1 MPLDLQRIKGLC
13 FDVDGTISDTD
24 DAWVEKVNRCLNPIA
39 KAFKRQ
45 EPRRLA
51 RWLVMASESPM
62 NLVMYWLDTLSLD
75 DNFARLFTRMMK
87 RREYKNTAFRLMRG
101 ANELLT
107 MAEKK
112 YPLAVVSA
120 RDEKTTMMFLE
131 QFSLSKHFV
140 EVVTSQ
146 TCERTKPYP
155 MPVQHAANAMGL
167 QARDC
172 VMIGDTTVDILAGR
186 RAGAQTVGLL
196 CGFGTE
202 KELKKAGADVVLN
215 DLEELQAL
223 LFPVGG
229 N

>member
-1 MPLDLQRIKGLC
+1 
-13 FDVDGTISDTD
+13 
-24 DAWVEKVNRCLNPIA
+24 
-39 KAFKRQ
+39 
-45 EPRRLA
+45 
-51 RWLVMASESPM
+51 
-62 NLVMYWLDTLSLD
+62 
-75 DNFARLFTRMMK
+75 
-87 RREYKNTAFRLMRG
+87 
-101 ANELLT
+101 

>member
-13 FDVDGTISDTD
+13 FDVDGTICDTD
-24 DAWVEKVNRCLNPIA
+24 DAWVEKITDFFQPVA
-39 KAFKRQ
+39 KIVKCQESRQ
-45 EPRRLA
+45 LA
-51 RWLVMASESPM
+51 RWLVMAAESPM

>member
-13 FDVDGTISDTD
+13 FDVDGTICDTD
-24 DAWVEKVNRCLNPIA
+24 DAWVEKITDFFQPVA
-39 KAFKRQ
+39 KIVKCQESRQ
-45 EPRRLA
+45 LA
-51 RWLVMASESPM
+51 RWLVMAAESPM

-87 RREYKNTAFRLMRG
+87 RREYKNMAFRLMRG